1 MNDVLRELK
10 SVLSNKELPNNDD
23 LKHKFQRL
31 SLHYLISLA
40 EELEFDETR
49 IRFTTGRQ
57 TAGEAILSGYTK
69 TGKGIR
75 IELKQVAGKPTF
87 FFRPSTSSGRVCS
100 TNTVF
105 VWSVFPE
112 LSGFG
117 EGTNHQEIVDSL
129 RQLIKNQRGATADPP
144 LIFILHRT
152 AG

>member
-1 MNDVLRELK
+1 MNDVLKELK
-10 SVLSNKELPNNDD
+10 SVLSSKELPNNDD
-23 LKHKFQRL
+23 LKRKFQRL

-40 EELEFDETR
+40 EELELDKTR
-49 IRFTTGRQ
+49 IRFTAGKQ

-75 IELKQVAGKPTF
+75 VELKQVAGKPTF

-100 TNTVF
+100 PNTVF

-129 RQLIKNQRGATADPP
+129 RQLIKNQRGATADP
-144 LIFILHRT
+144 R
-152 AG
+152 